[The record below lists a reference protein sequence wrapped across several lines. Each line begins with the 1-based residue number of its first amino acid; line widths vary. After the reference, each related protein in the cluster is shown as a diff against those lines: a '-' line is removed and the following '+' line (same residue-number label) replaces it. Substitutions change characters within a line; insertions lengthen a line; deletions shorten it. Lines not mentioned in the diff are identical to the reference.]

1 MMQLGRT
8 QLVKIWFIVNA
19 VVALFPP
26 IYWAISNH
34 NAYIFGVPASLL
46 YFTTISLSIMLS
58 IIYAYYTDVS
68 TGNF

>member
-1 MMQLGRT
+1 MKINNNI
-8 QLVKIWFIVNA
+8 VKIWFIANV

-34 NAYIFGVPASLL
+34 NTYIVGIPVSLL
-46 YFTTISLSIMLS
+46 YFLVISISIMLS
-58 IIYAYYTDVS
+58 IIYAYRTDVA